1 MSKRYGRGD
10 WVLRDVD
17 VRAPEG
23 EAVAFTG
30 GNGSGKS
37 TLLRIAVGLSKP
49 TRGVVADHTQ
59 RYLAP
64 VLVFTA
70 LTGVLTVNG
79 SGSLPPAYASSAG
92 ALFVGST
99 WLTIAL
105 TSLDDAPQ
113 RAIVVISSGR
123 SLKVLLAAVGTAL
136 TSCLVLMVFGL
147 LFPLW
152 VGDYEVVTASDLLL
166 GLEAQL
172 TCALVGIAIGVL
184 CSRLV
189 LRRQGY
195 ALVAALA
202 LVMVT
207 LFVKGMPPVNR
218 LFNLMATTSESAKL
232 LAPAAGMLAIAAVI
246 LAGSTAVT
254 QYVTS
259 RKE

>member
-1 MSKRYGRGD
+1 MIALIRYTFATA
-10 WVLRDVD
+10 L
-17 VRAPEG
+17 
-23 EAVAFTG
+23 
-30 GNGSGKS
+30 
-37 TLLRIAVGLSKP
+37 
-49 TRGVVADHTQ
+49 HTQ

-70 LTGVLTVNG
+70 LMGVLTVNG
-79 SGSLPPAYASSAG
+79 SGPLPPAYASSAG

-105 TSLDDAPQ
+105 MSLDDAPQ
-113 RAIVVISSGR
+113 RAIVVVSSGR
-123 SLKVLLAAVGTAL
+123 SLKVLLAAIGTAL

-147 LFPLW
+147 FFPLW
-152 VGDYEVVTASDLLL
+152 VGDYEVVTAVDLLL

-189 LRRQGY
+189 FRRQGY

-218 LFNLMATTSESAKL
+218 LFNLMATTPDSAKL
-232 LAPAAGMLAIAAVI
+232 LAPTGGMLAIAAVI
-246 LAGSTAVT
+246 LAGFTAVT
-254 QYVTS
+254 QYIVS
-259 RKE
+259 HKE